1 MEMTSINLADKIAE
15 RLKNSELGEYV
26 DEADLYDIVR
36 AGIEKVLFEPRD
48 EVLGHGYS
56 QQTITKPPRI
66 QEVVA
71 EQVEKVLTTHVQ
83 IALAKHT
90 QEILDLAQPMIERR
104 ISLGFEAVVNART
117 KNMIDA
123 AVNGL
128 VTAINND
135 RRNAGLPEIYPVY

>member
-1 MEMTSINLADKIAE
+1 MNTINLADKIAE

-36 AGIEKVLFEPRD
+36 TGIDKVLFEPRN
-48 EVLGHGYS
+48 EVIGHGYN

-104 ISLGFEAVVNART
+104 INQGFEAIVNART
-117 KNMIDA
+117 KNMIDEA
-123 AVNGL
+123 MNGL
-128 VTAINND
+128 VTAINTD